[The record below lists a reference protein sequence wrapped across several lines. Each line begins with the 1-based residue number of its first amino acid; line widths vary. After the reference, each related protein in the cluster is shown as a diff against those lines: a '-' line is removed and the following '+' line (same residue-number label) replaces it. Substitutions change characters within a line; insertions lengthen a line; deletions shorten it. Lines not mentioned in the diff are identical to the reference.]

1 MSGMATI
8 LSQFTSRGVT
18 RVEADSMLKTVF
30 KIVLVVAAIALFVG
44 DPLLG
49 SLAALPEKRKP

>member
-1 MSGMATI
+1 
-8 LSQFTSRGVT
+8 
-18 RVEADSMLKTVF
+18 MLKTVF